1 MRRAPVRAKRE
12 HMNKLSSRWRT
23 NGVRIIRPEQFD
35 SNIAQTSGLHRV
47 AAVTMAN
54 TGATKLWAG
63 AFTVDAKAKTGP
75 HHHGDL
81 ETVIYVLNG
90 VARLRWGERLE
101 FEAEAAAGD
110 FIYVPP
116 YVPHQEINPSPDLQL
131 QCVLAR
137 SGQSGLVYNLDIEGV
152 ERPELIR
159 WVDDLHK

>member
-1 MRRAPVRAKRE
+1 MEKT
-12 HMNKLSSRWRT
+12 SGDWRT
-23 NGVRIIRPEQFD
+23 EGVRIIHPAQFD
-35 SNIAQTSGLHRV
+35 SNIPQTPGLHRS
-47 AAVTMAN
+47 AAVTTQNA
-54 TGATKLWAG
+54 GAQKIWAG
-63 AFTVDAKAKTGP
+63 TFTVEAQAKTGA

-137 SGQSGLVYNLDIEGV
+137 SGQKGLVFNLEIEGV
-152 ERPELIR
+152 ETPELVR
-159 WVDDLHK
+159 RNDELHK

>member
-1 MRRAPVRAKRE
+1 MK
-12 HMNKLSSRWRT
+12 SSSTRWRT
-23 NGVRIIRPEQFD
+23 DGVRIIRPEQFD
-35 SNIAQTSGLHRV
+35 SNIAQTSGLQRV
-47 AAVTMAN
+47 AAVTTAN

-101 FEAEAAAGD
+101 FEAEATAGD

-116 YVPHQEINPSPDLQL
+116 YVPHQEINRSSDAPLE
-131 QCVLAR
+131 CVLVR
-137 SGQSGLVYNLDIEGV
+137 SDNESVVVNLNIDAAERVEEVYWIDPIH
-152 ERPELIR
+152 RDAP
-159 WVDDLHK
+159 K

>member
-1 MRRAPVRAKRE
+1 MQPSRE
-12 HMNKLSSRWRT
+12 
-23 NGVRIIRPEQFD
+23 P
-35 SNIAQTSGLHRV
+35 
-47 AAVTMAN
+47 N

-63 AFTVDAKAKTGP
+63 AFTVDAQAKTGP

-116 YVPHQEINPSPDLQL
+116 YVPHQEINPSPELQL

-137 SGQSGLVYNLDIEGV
+137 SGQTGLVFNLEIEGV
-152 ERPELIR
+152 ETPELVR
-159 WVDDLHK
+159 WIDDLHK